1 MDKIINA
8 IRFGAA
14 AIGGIIGAFIGDLD
28 GFVYTLIAFAV
39 IDYITGVMVAVSEK
53 TLSSQIGFKGICR
66 KVLIFAMV
74 GIGHLLD
81 VNILGGG
88 EVLRTAV
95 IFFYL
100 ANEGI
105 SLCENSA
112 KLGLPIPEQL
122 KEVLAQ
128 LKDGKTAD
136 SE

>member
-1 MDKIINA
+1 MNKFITAFRYIFA
-8 IRFGAA
+8 G
-14 AIGGIIGAFIGDLD
+14 IGGVIGAFIGDLD

-39 IDYITGVMVAVSEK
+39 IDYVTGVMVAVSEK
-53 TLSSQIGFKGICR
+53 TLSSQIGFKGVCR

-88 EVLRTAV
+88 DVLRTAV

-112 KLGLPIPEQL
+112 KLGLPIPEKL

-128 LKDGKTAD
+128 LKDGKIA
-136 SE
+136 E